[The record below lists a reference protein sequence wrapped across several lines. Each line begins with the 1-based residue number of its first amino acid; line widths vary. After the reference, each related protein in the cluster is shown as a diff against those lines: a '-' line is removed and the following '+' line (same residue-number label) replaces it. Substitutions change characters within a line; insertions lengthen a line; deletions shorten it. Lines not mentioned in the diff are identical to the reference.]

1 MEESLCEA
9 MLSVESPT
17 LNIDDLYWTY
27 IANCVFNAYFSYT
40 AIMMNILTI
49 HAMRNSSSLPKT
61 LKTLLLSLAVSDL
74 GVGLLAQPFY
84 SALVEVTL
92 WSKKN
97 KVDCFTIVASFITAA
112 VFAIPSFLGVMALSV
127 DRFLAVHLHLRY
139 QELVTHKRVVAVVIS
154 MWLTSPLILLIYF
167 TTWIP
172 KDISLAVIVCLGILC
187 LVITALLNFKIYL
200 AARRHKIQIQA
211 LQLQEQTTQDG
222 TMTTF
227 ASIRKSALGTFYV
240 YLVFIMCYFP
250 RACNWAFV
258 LLYGTTTTAKAFSLY
273 SWTLM
278 FLNSSLNPVIYCW
291 KIRQIRLSIMN
302 IVRSIFPTRN

>member
-1 MEESLCEA
+1 MEVSLCEEL
-9 MLSVESPT
+9 LSIESPA
-17 LNIDDLYWTY
+17 LNIDDQYWTY
-27 IANCVFNAYFSYT
+27 IANCVFNAYLSYT

-84 SALVEVTL
+84 SALMGK
-92 WSKKN
+92 WAQQNNPNCS
-97 KVDCFTIVASFITAA
+97 TIFAFFITTV
-112 VFAIPSFLGVMALSV
+112 VFAIPSFLGVMALSA
-127 DRFLAVHLHLRY
+127 DRFLAIHLHLKY

-154 MWLTSPLILLIYF
+154 IWLTSPLILLVYF
-167 TTWIP
+167 TSWIP
-172 KDISLAVIVCLGILC
+172 KDISLGVIVCCGILC

-211 LQLQEQTTQDG
+211 AALQLQEQTTQDS

-227 ASIRKSALGTFYV
+227 ASVRKSALGTFYV
-240 YLVFIMCYFP
+240 YLVFIICYFP

-258 LLYGTTTTAKAFSLY
+258 LIYGKTTTTQAFSLY

-291 KIRQIRLSIMN
+291 KMKQIRHSIMD
-302 IVRSIFPTRN
+302 VLRSIFPTRN